1 MVELILLLY
10 FVSQK
15 YINILNFL
23 VQQISVCYVYAV
35 KADDFIYTAFV
46 SVN

>member
-1 MVELILLLY
+1 MLFY

-15 YINILNFL
+15 YITLLSFFL
-23 VQQISVCYVYAV
+23 KQISVFYIHAI
-35 KADDFIYTAFV
+35 KAGDFIYTAFV